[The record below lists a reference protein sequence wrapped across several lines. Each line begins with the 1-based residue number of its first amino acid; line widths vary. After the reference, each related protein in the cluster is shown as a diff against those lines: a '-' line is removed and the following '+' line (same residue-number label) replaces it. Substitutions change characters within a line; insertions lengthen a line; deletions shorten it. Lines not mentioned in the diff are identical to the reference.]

1 MIDQPNNNQL
11 QTNGNTDYRP
21 SKRDRQ
27 FKSREENRT
36 RVVWGMTQAD
46 FYNDLHNQQILV
58 TTLDGKALA
67 GKLIGVDV
75 FDLILEKPEGE
86 RMLLAKGAIKTVRA
100 YREKEKEI

>member
-1 MIDQPNNNQL
+1 MIDQTSNSQP
-11 QTNGNTDYRP
+11 QTNGNTERRP

-36 RVVWGMTQAD
+36 RVVWGVTQAD
-46 FYNDLHNQQILV
+46 FYDELHNQQILV

-75 FDLILEKPEGE
+75 FDLILEKPDGE

-100 YREKEKEI
+100 YREKEKEL